1 MCAALVLQGA
11 SDYKKPDK
19 NLNRIENEGH
29 LEPASDVNR
38 YLFLY
43 QFASVDGPWRRGPS
57 LSCRI

>member
-29 LEPASDVNR
+29 LRSRHLMSTDT
-38 YLFLY
+38 YSCISL
-43 QFASVDGPWRRGPS
+43 RR
-57 LSCRI
+57 